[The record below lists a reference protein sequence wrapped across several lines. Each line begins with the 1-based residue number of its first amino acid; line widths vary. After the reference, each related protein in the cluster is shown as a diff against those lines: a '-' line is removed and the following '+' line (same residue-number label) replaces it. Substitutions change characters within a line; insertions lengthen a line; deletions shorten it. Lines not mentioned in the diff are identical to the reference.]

1 MTATATPTSQAITEW
16 TKIFP
21 KQITENYTS
30 SVTFMKQLTVIA
42 VSTITYLKNAFPE
55 ESYFIEN
62 FGGLKLRILKQKC
75 RDELAQFLS
84 TALTQAFE
92 AFDKKYLHQLALC
105 FYEDE
110 CKAENLIEYHVF
122 EYSYN
127 SEAVTLSV
135 HSKGQDGAA
144 QTRKFT
150 FDSVRERTMHLIRA
164 CVVIMQ
170 TCQFELPENY
180 DVSLRLYYNEHA
192 PDGYQAPGF
201 SASEEGEEHVRAHA
215 GDAVKL
221 GCVETPYHRL
231 LARTYIRE
239 TLRASHEAIPSQNP
253 PMMSQMEPDIDESMT
268 KELSECSETSL
279 LQCPCNKGDSDTDSA
294 GPLLTCQYCKTH
306 QHAACFGLTPENAGQ
321 LTEHC
326 CANCS
331 DEDPTR
337 VPTDQRLVSLS
348 RNKRECLCIFRR
360 ALWWCARSGA
370 ASVRDLSAA
379 LGVSDTNATKL
390 MRLLHSHGVVLPP
403 THPDQITPL
412 KIMTERLNSVMSK
425 FYQVTGEG
433 NLVDRLLAETF
444 ASQESQSDPVA
455 DVLSPLEKVSL
466 QNASNPVKILENHDD
481 NNKPN
486 RDDST
491 LRQYKE
497 ALLPDNQLN
506 EQLPLSDSRDPITD
520 ITNLGI
526 TRTTKRK
533 ANEDNEEAIPR
544 LRSGVRTKRAK
555 TKE

>member
-348 RNKRECLCIFRR
+348 RNKREFFLLAVPVHLQTRIVVVRAIGSGERPRPVRSSRRVRHQRHQADAPAALARRR
-360 ALWWCARSGA
+360 AAPHPPRP
-370 ASVRDLSAA
+370 
-379 LGVSDTNATKL
+379 NHATEDND
-390 MRLLHSHGVVLPP
+390 RTSEFSYEQVLPSNWRRKLGRSSARRN
-403 THPDQITPL
+403 I
-412 KIMTERLNSVMSK
+412 RLA
-425 FYQVTGEG
+425 GEP
-433 NLVDRLLAETF
+433 VRPCRRC
-444 ASQESQSDPVA
+444 SQSIRKSVF
-455 DVLSPLEKVSL
+455 
-466 QNASNPVKILENHDD
+466 
-481 NNKPN
+481 
-486 RDDST
+486 
-491 LRQYKE
+491 
-497 ALLPDNQLN
+497 
-506 EQLPLSDSRDPITD
+506 
-520 ITNLGI
+520 
-526 TRTTKRK
+526 TKRF
-533 ANEDNEEAIPR
+533 
-544 LRSGVRTKRAK
+544 
-555 TKE
+555 